1 MGNRMFD
8 NTRLRERGTLA
19 GQTSCMQVVTV
30 E

>member
-1 MGNRMFD
+1 MGNHMFD
-8 NTRLRERGTLA
+8 NTRLRERGTHT

>member
-1 MGNRMFD
+1 MGNHMFD
-8 NTRLRERGTLA
+8 NTRLREGRTHV